1 MESTMSKFS
10 KTIKNSLVLELRDE
24 IVRGTFE
31 PGEWL
36 RLEALAERFEVS
48 TMPIREALSVLEA
61 EGVIK
66 IHPHKGAQV
75 TKFEAEELLEIYE
88 LRAMLERH
96 ATIKAVPRMT
106 EESFLALERINT
118 EVSQLRSSFDFASFA
133 KLNMQFH
140 TTLYANSGQT
150 HLCETIRSLRSRVQ
164 HYLHKYVEST
174 QNVLTREPDHLQ
186 IVELARQGKALEAA
200 EVVYQHVYSA
210 GVFISKLMLEG
221 EIAKSSDT

>member
-1 MESTMSKFS
+1 MPKFS
-10 KTIKNSLVLELRDE
+10 KTIKNALVLEIRDE

-36 RLEALAERFEVS
+36 RLESLAERFEVS

-61 EGVIK
+61 EGIIK

-75 TKFEAEELLEIYE
+75 TSFDPQELIEIYE

-96 ATIKAVPRMT
+96 ATLKAVPRMT
-106 EESFLALERINT
+106 SESIAKLERINAQVA
-118 EVSQLRSSFDFASFA
+118 ELRATFDFASFA
-133 KLNMQFH
+133 RLNMEFH

-150 HLCETIRSLRSRVQ
+150 HLCETIRTLRSRVQ

-174 QNVLTREPDHLQ
+174 HNVLVREPDHHR
-186 IVELARQGKALEAA
+186 IVELAR
-200 EVVYQHVYSA
+200 A
-210 GVFISKLMLEG
+210 GQAVG
-221 EIAKSSDT
+221 

>member
-1 MESTMSKFS
+1 MSKFS

-61 EGVIK
+61 EGIIR

-75 TKFEAEELLEIYE
+75 TKFEAAELLEIYE

-96 ATIKAVPRMT
+96 ATIKSVPLMT
-106 EESFLALERINT
+106 EESFVALEKINAQ
-118 EVSQLRSSFDFASFA
+118 VSQLRSSFDFASFA
-133 KLNMQFH
+133 KLNMEFH

-150 HLCETIRSLRSRVQ
+150 HLCTTIRSLRSRVQ

-186 IVELARQGKALEAA
+186 IVELARQGKSLEAA

-221 EIAKSSDT
+221 EITPKSSDQ